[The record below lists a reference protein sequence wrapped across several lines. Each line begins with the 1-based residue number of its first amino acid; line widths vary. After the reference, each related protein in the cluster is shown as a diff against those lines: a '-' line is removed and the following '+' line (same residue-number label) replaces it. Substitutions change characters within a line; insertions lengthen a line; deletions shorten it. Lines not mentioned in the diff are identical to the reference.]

1 MSDEIPTMQSAVAEA
16 IAPAEEAIQGNNN
29 EQEQTAQGNE
39 AAKIL
44 NDPKASNTE
53 KKIAQKMLKKLTLK
67 VDGEEFEEELPF
79 EIPDNPQSLEY
90 MRQQLQLSKVSKK
103 RMEEKAMLEKD
114 VVQFFEDLKK
124 NPKKALRDPSIG
136 MDLKKFAAD
145 IIEEEIENSKKSP
158 EQLEKE
164 KLEAELKALKEER
177 ENEKEAAKQKEYQIL
192 VEKFA
197 DDYDNQI
204 SQALEGNQIPKSPA
218 AVKKITDYLIM
229 ANQAKKDVTVK
240 DIIPIIKEEL
250 ENDFREHLN
259 ALPDDKLSEF
269 MGKDIYDRIRKQNV
283 AKAKKA
289 NANPALK
296 TKLADTGK
304 KTEGSKETEK
314 KVSMKDFFKF

>member
-1 MSDEIPTMQSAVAEA
+1 MSDQIPTMQSAVAEA
-16 IAPAEEAIQGNNN
+16 TAPDEEAIQGNNQ
-29 EQEQTAQGNE
+29 EQEVAAQGE
-39 AAKIL
+39 QAAEIL
-44 NDPKASNTE
+44 NDPKATPTE
-53 KKIAQKMLKKLTLK
+53 KKAAQKMLRKLTLK

-79 EIPDNPQSLEY
+79 EIPDNPKSLEY

-114 VVQFFEDLKK
+114 VVKFFEDLKK
-124 NPKKALRDPSIG
+124 NPRKALADPSIG
-136 MDLKKFAAD
+136 MDLKKFAAE

-158 EQLEKE
+158 EQLKHE

-177 ENEKEAAKQKEYQIL
+177 ELEKETAKQKEYQIL
-192 VEKFA
+192 VDKYSE
-197 DDYDNQI
+197 DYDNQI

-229 ANQAKKDVTVK
+229 ANKAKKDVSVK

-250 ENDFREHLN
+250 ESDFREHLN

-296 TKLADTGK
+296 TKVADTGSK
-304 KTEGSKETEK
+304 KTEATEVKKRTFKEE
-314 KVSMKDFFKF
+314 FGF